1 MDSYTGSIAGKF
13 QADQGKSRYRG
24 TNAGVTITE
33 PAEKEKYTVAQ
44 EEKMADTIYMNR
56 ELSWLKFNE
65 RVLEEAENPENP
77 LCERLTF
84 ASIYQSNL
92 DEFYMV
98 RVGSLVD
105 QMLLAKDIREN
116 KTNMTPKEQLDAIL
130 ARTKK
135 LNRKRDVVYEEI
147 MESLEEYGVHMLNF
161 HKIEKEDRNYLE
173 RYFEAEVAPVISPSI
188 VGKRQPFPF
197 LRNKEIYAV
206 VVLETKKGKEKLGII
221 PCSSAGIQ
229 RLIPV
234 PGKTGTYMLSEELI
248 LHFVSKIF
256 KGYHIKA
263 KSLLRITR
271 NADIDADALY
281 DEDLDYREFMVEL
294 IKARKKLAPIRLELS
309 REMDGD
315 VVETLC
321 EYLEVDKNFVFRG
334 DIPLDLSFVFQ
345 IQDGLRKRTELF
357 YEKRIPQK
365 SPMFNSHEPILDQ
378 IAKKDRF
385 LSYPY
390 ESIKPFLTMLHEAAN
405 DEDVVSIKMTLYRV
419 AKQSKVVE
427 ALIEA
432 AENGKEVF
440 VLVELKARF
449 DEENNIGWS
458 RLLEDAGCHV
468 IYGLDG
474 YKVHSKLC
482 QIMKKKDGNVEYYTQ
497 IGTGNYNEKTARLYT
512 DLSLMTAD
520 PKIGTEAARVFQ
532 ALAMGETVEDMDHLL
547 VAPKCLQNKVLAMI
561 DEEIEHAKVGEQA
574 YIGLKMN
581 SLTDKRIMNKL
592 VQASCAG
599 VHIDMVVR
607 GICCLIPGVKGQ
619 TENIHIISIV
629 GRFLE
634 HSRIYIFGTQERA
647 KIYISSADFM
657 TRNTLRR
664 VEVAAPIEDPDIRM
678 QIQEM
683 FVTML
688 SDNRKARTM
697 NNKENYK
704 IEPSDNAPLNSQEVF
719 LEQAYDNAAPV
730 VMEK

>member
-1 MDSYTGSIAGKF
+1 MAT
-13 QADQGKSRYRG
+13 
-24 TNAGVTITE
+24 
-33 PAEKEKYTVAQ
+33 Q

-116 KTNMTPKEQLDAIL
+116 KTNMTPEEQLDAIL

-147 MESLEEYGVHMLNF
+147 MEKLEQYGIHMLNF
-161 HKIEKEDRNYLE
+161 HKIEKEDRNYLD

-321 EYLEVDKNFVFRG
+321 EYLDVDKNYVFRG

-365 SPMFNSHEPILDQ
+365 SPLFNNHEPILDQ

-405 DEDVVSIKMTLYRV
+405 DEAVVSIKMTLYRV

-520 PKIGTEAARVFQ
+520 PKIGMEAARVFQ
-532 ALAMGETVEDMDHLL
+532 ALAMGETVEDMEYLL
-547 VAPKCLQNKVLAMI
+547 VAPRCLQNKVLAMI
-561 DEEIEHAKVGEQA
+561 DEEIEHAKAGEPA

-581 SLTDKRIMNKL
+581 SLTDKRIMSKL
-592 VQASCAG
+592 VEASCAG
-599 VHIDMVVR
+599 VHIDMVIR

-647 KIYISSADFM
+647 RIYISSADFM

-688 SDNRKARTM
+688 SDNRKARSM
-697 NNKENYK
+697 NNKGIYK

-719 LEQAYDNAAPV
+719 LQQAYDNAAPATD
-730 VMEK
+730 K

>member
-1 MDSYTGSIAGKF
+1 
-13 QADQGKSRYRG
+13 
-24 TNAGVTITE
+24 
-33 PAEKEKYTVAQ
+33 
-44 EEKMADTIYMNR
+44 MADTIYMNR

-221 PCSSAGIQ
+221 PCSSEGIQ

-321 EYLEVDKNFVFRG
+321 DYLEVDKNFVFRG

-365 SPMFNSHEPILDQ
+365 SPVFNSHEPILDQ

-532 ALAMGETVEDMDHLL
+532 ALAMGETVEDMDYLL

-561 DEEIEHAKVGEQA
+561 DEEIEHAKAGEQA

-592 VQASCAG
+592 VEASCAG

-634 HSRIYIFGTQERA
+634 HSHIYIFGTQERA

-664 VEVAAPIEDPDIRM
+664 VEVAAPIEDSDIRM

-697 NNKENYK
+697 NNKGNYK

>member
-1 MDSYTGSIAGKF
+1 
-13 QADQGKSRYRG
+13 
-24 TNAGVTITE
+24 
-33 PAEKEKYTVAQ
+33 
-44 EEKMADTIYMNR
+44 MADTIYMNR

-234 PGKTGTYMLSEELI
+234 PGKNGTYMLSEELI

-592 VQASCAG
+592 VEASCAG

-697 NNKENYK
+697 NNKGIYK

-719 LEQAYDNAAPV
+719 LQQAYDNAAPATD
-730 VMEK
+730 K

>member
-1 MDSYTGSIAGKF
+1 
-13 QADQGKSRYRG
+13 
-24 TNAGVTITE
+24 
-33 PAEKEKYTVAQ
+33 
-44 EEKMADTIYMNR
+44 MADTIYMNR

-116 KTNMTPKEQLDAIL
+116 KTNMTPEEQLDAIL

-147 MESLEEYGVHMLNF
+147 MENLEQYGIHMLNF

-197 LRNKEIYAV
+197 LRNKEMYAV

-263 KSLLRITR
+263 KSLLRVTR

-321 EYLEVDKNFVFRG
+321 EYLEVDKNYVFRG

-365 SPMFNSHEPILDQ
+365 SPLFNSHEPILDQ

-520 PKIGTEAARVFQ
+520 PKIGMEAARVFQ
-532 ALAMGETVEDMDHLL
+532 ALAMGETVEDMEYLL
-547 VAPKCLQNKVLAMI
+547 VAPRCLQNKVLAMI
-561 DEEIEHAKVGEQA
+561 DEEIEHAKAGEPA

-581 SLTDKRIMNKL
+581 SLTDKRIMSKL
-592 VQASCAG
+592 VEASCAG
-599 VHIDMVVR
+599 VHIDMVIR

-647 KIYISSADFM
+647 RIYISSADFM

-664 VEVAAPIEDPDIRM
+664 VEVAAPIEDSDIRM

-688 SDNRKARTM
+688 SDNRKARSM
-697 NNKENYK
+697 NNKGIYK

-719 LEQAYDNAAPV
+719 LQQAYDNAAPATD
-730 VMEK
+730 K

>member
-1 MDSYTGSIAGKF
+1 
-13 QADQGKSRYRG
+13 
-24 TNAGVTITE
+24 
-33 PAEKEKYTVAQ
+33 
-44 EEKMADTIYMNR
+44 MADTIYMNR

-116 KTNMTPKEQLDAIL
+116 KTNMTPEEQLDAIL

-135 LNRKRDVVYEEI
+135 LNRKRDAVYEEI
-147 MESLEEYGVHMLNF
+147 MEKLEQYGIHMLNF
-161 HKIEKEDRNYLE
+161 HKIEKEDRNYLD

-321 EYLEVDKNFVFRG
+321 EYLEVDKNYVFRG

-365 SPMFNSHEPILDQ
+365 SPLFNNHEPILDQ

-405 DEDVVSIKMTLYRV
+405 DEAVVSIKMTLYRV

-520 PKIGTEAARVFQ
+520 PKIGMEAARVFQ
-532 ALAMGETVEDMDHLL
+532 ALAMGETVEDMEYLL
-547 VAPKCLQNKVLAMI
+547 VAPRCLQNKVLAMI
-561 DEEIEHAKVGEQA
+561 DEEIEHAKAGEPA

-581 SLTDKRIMNKL
+581 SLTDKRIMSKL
-592 VQASCAG
+592 VEASCAG
-599 VHIDMVVR
+599 VHIDMVIR

-688 SDNRKARTM
+688 SDNRKARSM
-697 NNKENYK
+697 NNKGIYK
-704 IEPSDNAPLNSQEVF
+704 IESSDNAPLNSQEVF
-719 LEQAYDNAAPV
+719 LQQAYDNAAPV
-730 VMEK
+730 TDK

>member
-1 MDSYTGSIAGKF
+1 
-13 QADQGKSRYRG
+13 
-24 TNAGVTITE
+24 
-33 PAEKEKYTVAQ
+33 
-44 EEKMADTIYMNR
+44 MADTIYMNR

-221 PCSSAGIQ
+221 PCSSEGIQ

-321 EYLEVDKNFVFRG
+321 DYLEVDKNFVFRG

-365 SPMFNSHEPILDQ
+365 SPVFNSHEPILDQ

-497 IGTGNYNEKTARLYT
+497 IGT
-512 DLSLMTAD
+512 
-520 PKIGTEAARVFQ
+520 EAARVFQ
-532 ALAMGETVEDMDHLL
+532 ALAMGETVEDMDYLL

-561 DEEIEHAKVGEQA
+561 DEEIEHAKAGEQA

-592 VQASCAG
+592 VEASCAG

-697 NNKENYK
+697 NNKGNYK

>member
-1 MDSYTGSIAGKF
+1 
-13 QADQGKSRYRG
+13 
-24 TNAGVTITE
+24 
-33 PAEKEKYTVAQ
+33 
-44 EEKMADTIYMNR
+44 MADTIYMNR

-116 KTNMTPKEQLDAIL
+116 KTNMTPEEQLDAIL

-135 LNRKRDVVYEEI
+135 LNRKRDAVYEEI
-147 MESLEEYGVHMLNF
+147 MEKLEQYGIHMLNF
-161 HKIEKEDRNYLE
+161 HKIEKEDRNYLD
-173 RYFEAEVAPVISPSI
+173 RYFEAEVAPHRSPYS
-188 VGKRQPFPF
+188 GKRQPFPF

-321 EYLEVDKNFVFRG
+321 EYLEVDKNYVFRG

-365 SPMFNSHEPILDQ
+365 SPLFNSHEPIIDQ

-520 PKIGTEAARVFQ
+520 PKIGMEAARVFQ
-532 ALAMGETVEDMDHLL
+532 ALAMGETVEDMEYLL
-547 VAPKCLQNKVLAMI
+547 VAPRCLQNKVLAMI
-561 DEEIEHAKVGEQA
+561 DEEIEHAKAGEPA

-581 SLTDKRIMNKL
+581 SLTDKRIMSKL
-592 VQASCAG
+592 VEASCAG
-599 VHIDMVVR
+599 VHIDMVIR

-647 KIYISSADFM
+647 RIYISSADFM

-688 SDNRKARTM
+688 SDNRKARSM
-697 NNKENYK
+697 NNKGIYK

-719 LEQAYDNAAPV
+719 LQQAYDNAAPV
-730 VMEK
+730 TDK

>member
-1 MDSYTGSIAGKF
+1 
-13 QADQGKSRYRG
+13 
-24 TNAGVTITE
+24 
-33 PAEKEKYTVAQ
+33 
-44 EEKMADTIYMNR
+44 MADTIYMNR

-116 KTNMTPKEQLDAIL
+116 KTNMTPEEQLDAIL

-147 MESLEEYGVHMLNF
+147 MENLEQYGVHMLNF

-221 PCSSAGIQ
+221 PCSSTGIL

-263 KSLLRITR
+263 KSLLRVTR

-321 EYLEVDKNFVFRG
+321 EYLEVDKNYVFRG

-365 SPMFNSHEPILDQ
+365 SPLFNSHEPILDQ

-520 PKIGTEAARVFQ
+520 PKIGMEATRVFQ
-532 ALAMGETVEDMDHLL
+532 ALAMGETVEDMEYLL
-547 VAPKCLQNKVLAMI
+547 VAPRCLQNKVLAMI
-561 DEEIEHAKVGEQA
+561 DEEIEHAKAGEPA

-581 SLTDKRIMNKL
+581 SLTDKRIMSKL
-592 VQASCAG
+592 VEASCAG
-599 VHIDMVVR
+599 VHIDMVIR

-647 KIYISSADFM
+647 RIYISSADFM

-688 SDNRKARTM
+688 SDNRKARSM
-697 NNKENYK
+697 NNKGIYK

-719 LEQAYDNAAPV
+719 LQQAYDNAAPV
-730 VMEK
+730 TDK

>member
-1 MDSYTGSIAGKF
+1 MAT
-13 QADQGKSRYRG
+13 
-24 TNAGVTITE
+24 
-33 PAEKEKYTVAQ
+33 Q

-116 KTNMTPKEQLDAIL
+116 KTNMTPEEQLDAIL

-135 LNRKRDVVYEEI
+135 LNRKRDAVYEEI
-147 MESLEEYGVHMLNF
+147 MEKLEQYGIHMLNF
-161 HKIEKEDRNYLE
+161 HKIEKEDRNYLD

-263 KSLLRITR
+263 KSLLRVTR

-321 EYLEVDKNFVFRG
+321 EYLEVDKNYVFRG

-365 SPMFNSHEPILDQ
+365 SLLFNSHEPILDQ

-520 PKIGTEAARVFQ
+520 PKIGMEAARVFQ
-532 ALAMGETVEDMDHLL
+532 ALAMGETVEDMEYLL
-547 VAPKCLQNKVLAMI
+547 VAPRCLQNKVLAMI
-561 DEEIEHAKVGEQA
+561 DEEIEHAKAGEPA

-581 SLTDKRIMNKL
+581 SLTDKRIMSKL
-592 VQASCAG
+592 VEASCAG
-599 VHIDMVVR
+599 VHIDMVIR

-647 KIYISSADFM
+647 RIYISSADFM

-688 SDNRKARTM
+688 SDNRKARSM
-697 NNKENYK
+697 NNKGIYK

-719 LEQAYDNAAPV
+719 LQQAYDNAAPATD
-730 VMEK
+730 K

>member
-1 MDSYTGSIAGKF
+1 
-13 QADQGKSRYRG
+13 
-24 TNAGVTITE
+24 
-33 PAEKEKYTVAQ
+33 
-44 EEKMADTIYMNR
+44 MADTIYMNR

-116 KTNMTPKEQLDAIL
+116 KTNMTPEEQLDAIL

-135 LNRKRDVVYEEI
+135 LNRKRDAVYEEI
-147 MESLEEYGVHMLNF
+147 MEKLEQYGIHMLNF
-161 HKIEKEDRNYLE
+161 HKIEKEDRNYLD

-234 PGKTGTYMLSEELI
+234 PGKNGTYMLSEELI

-263 KSLLRITR
+263 KSLLRVTR

-321 EYLEVDKNFVFRG
+321 EYLEVDKNYVFRG

-365 SPMFNSHEPILDQ
+365 SPLFNSHEPILDQ

-520 PKIGTEAARVFQ
+520 PKIGMEAARVFQ
-532 ALAMGETVEDMDHLL
+532 ALAMGETVEDMEYLL
-547 VAPKCLQNKVLAMI
+547 VAPRCLQNKVLAMI
-561 DEEIEHAKVGEQA
+561 DEEIEHAKAGEPA

-592 VQASCAG
+592 VEASCAG

-697 NNKENYK
+697 NNKGIYK

-719 LEQAYDNAAPV
+719 LQQAYDNAAPATD
-730 VMEK
+730 K

>member
-1 MDSYTGSIAGKF
+1 
-13 QADQGKSRYRG
+13 
-24 TNAGVTITE
+24 
-33 PAEKEKYTVAQ
+33 
-44 EEKMADTIYMNR
+44 MADTIYMNR

-321 EYLEVDKNFVFRG
+321 EYLEVDKNYVFRG

-365 SPMFNSHEPILDQ
+365 SPLFNSHEPILDQ

-520 PKIGTEAARVFQ
+520 PKIGMEAARVFQ
-532 ALAMGETVEDMDHLL
+532 ALAMGETVEDMEYLL
-547 VAPKCLQNKVLAMI
+547 VAPRCLQNKVLAMI
-561 DEEIEHAKVGEQA
+561 DEEIEHAKAGEPA

-581 SLTDKRIMNKL
+581 SLTDKRIMSKL
-592 VQASCAG
+592 VEASCAG
-599 VHIDMVVR
+599 VHIDMVIR

-688 SDNRKARTM
+688 SDNRKARSM
-697 NNKENYK
+697 NNKGIYK
-704 IEPSDNAPLNSQEVF
+704 IESSDNAPLNSQEVF
-719 LEQAYDNAAPV
+719 LQQAYDNAAPATD
-730 VMEK
+730 K

>member
-1 MDSYTGSIAGKF
+1 
-13 QADQGKSRYRG
+13 
-24 TNAGVTITE
+24 
-33 PAEKEKYTVAQ
+33 
-44 EEKMADTIYMNR
+44 MADTIYMNR

-105 QMLLAKDIREN
+105 QMLLAKEIREN
-116 KTNMTPKEQLDAIL
+116 KTNMTPEEQLDAIL

-135 LNRKRDVVYEEI
+135 LNRKRDAVYEEI
-147 MESLEEYGVHMLNF
+147 MENLEQYGIHMLNF
-161 HKIEKEDRNYLE
+161 HKIEKEDRNYLD

-234 PGKTGTYMLSEELI
+234 PGKNGTYMLSEELI

-321 EYLEVDKNFVFRG
+321 EYLEVDKNYVFRG

-365 SPMFNSHEPILDQ
+365 SPLFNSHEPILDQ

-520 PKIGTEAARVFQ
+520 PKIGMEAARVFQ
-532 ALAMGETVEDMDHLL
+532 ALAMGETVEDMEYLL
-547 VAPKCLQNKVLAMI
+547 VAPRCLQNKVLAMI
-561 DEEIEHAKVGEQA
+561 DEEIEHAKAGEPA

-581 SLTDKRIMNKL
+581 SLTDKRIMSKL
-592 VQASCAG
+592 VEASCAG
-599 VHIDMVVR
+599 VHIDMVIR

-634 HSRIYIFGTQERA
+634 HSRIYIFGTQDRA
-647 KIYISSADFM
+647 RIYISSADFM

-664 VEVAAPIEDPDIRM
+664 VEVAAPIKDPDIRM

-688 SDNRKARTM
+688 SDNRKARSM
-697 NNKENYK
+697 NNKGIYK

-719 LEQAYDNAAPV
+719 LQQAYDNAAPATD
-730 VMEK
+730 K

>member
-1 MDSYTGSIAGKF
+1 MT
-13 QADQGKSRYRG
+13 
-24 TNAGVTITE
+24 
-33 PAEKEKYTVAQ
+33 
-44 EEKMADTIYMNR
+44 DTIYMNR

-65 RVLEEAENPENP
+65 RVFEEAENQDNP

-105 QMLLAKDIREN
+105 QMFLSKDIREN
-116 KTNMTPKEQLDAIL
+116 KTNMTPKEQLEAVL
-130 ARTKK
+130 SRTRK
-135 LNRKRDVVYEEI
+135 LNRKRDVIYEEI
-147 MESLEEYGVHMLNF
+147 MDSLKEYGVQMLNF

-234 PGKTGTYMLSEELI
+234 PGKEGTYMLSEELI

-321 EYLEVDKNFVFRG
+321 DYLDVNKNFVFRG
-334 DIPLDLSFVFQ
+334 DTPLDLSFVFQ
-345 IQDGLRKRTELF
+345 IQDGLRKKTELF

-365 SPMFNSHEPILDQ
+365 SPQFNTTEPILDQ

-405 DEDVVSIKMTLYRV
+405 DKDVVSIKMTLYRV

-449 DEENNIGWS
+449 DEENNIEWS

-482 QIMKKKDGNVEYYTQ
+482 QIVRKKGGNVEYYTQ

-512 DLSLMTAD
+512 DISLMTAD
-520 PKIGTEAARVFQ
+520 PKIGTEAAQVFQ

-561 DEEIEHAKVGEQA
+561 DAEIEHAKAGEPS

-581 SLTDKRIMNKL
+581 SLTDKRIIDKL
-592 VQASCAG
+592 AEASCAG
-599 VHIDMVVR
+599 VHIDMIVR
-607 GICCLIPGVKGQ
+607 GICCLIPEVEGK
-619 TENIHIISIV
+619 TENIHVISIV

-647 KIYISSADFM
+647 KIYIASADFM

-688 SDNRKARTM
+688 SDNRKARKM
-697 NNKENYK
+697 NSKGNYK
-704 IEPSDNAPLNSQEVF
+704 IEESDNAPLNSQEVF
-719 LEQAYDNAAPV
+719 LQQAYANAVA
-730 VMEK
+730 EGKEQ

>member
-1 MDSYTGSIAGKF
+1 MAAK
-13 QADQGKSRYRG
+13 
-24 TNAGVTITE
+24 
-33 PAEKEKYTVAQ
+33 

-116 KTNMTPKEQLDAIL
+116 KTNMTPEEQLDAIL

-135 LNRKRDVVYEEI
+135 LNRKRDAVYEEI
-147 MESLEEYGVHMLNF
+147 MEKLEQYGIHMLNF
-161 HKIEKEDRNYLE
+161 HKIEKEDRNYLD
-173 RYFEAEVAPVISPSI
+173 RYFEAEVAPHRSPYS
-188 VGKRQPFPF
+188 GKRQPFPF

-321 EYLEVDKNFVFRG
+321 EYLEVDKNYVFRG

-365 SPMFNSHEPILDQ
+365 SPLFNSHEPIIDQ

-520 PKIGTEAARVFQ
+520 PKIGMEAARVFQ
-532 ALAMGETVEDMDHLL
+532 ALAMGETVEDMEYLL
-547 VAPKCLQNKVLAMI
+547 VAPRCLQNKVLAMI
-561 DEEIEHAKVGEQA
+561 DEEIEHAKAGEPA

-581 SLTDKRIMNKL
+581 SLTDKRIMSKL
-592 VQASCAG
+592 VEASCAG
-599 VHIDMVVR
+599 VHIDMVIR

-647 KIYISSADFM
+647 RIYISSADFM

-688 SDNRKARTM
+688 SDNRKARSM
-697 NNKENYK
+697 NNKGIYK

-719 LEQAYDNAAPV
+719 LQQAYDNAAPATD
-730 VMEK
+730 K

>member
-1 MDSYTGSIAGKF
+1 
-13 QADQGKSRYRG
+13 
-24 TNAGVTITE
+24 
-33 PAEKEKYTVAQ
+33 
-44 EEKMADTIYMNR
+44 MADTIYMNR

-116 KTNMTPKEQLDAIL
+116 KTNMTPEEQLDAIL

-147 MESLEEYGVHMLNF
+147 MENLEQYGVHMLNF

-221 PCSSAGIQ
+221 PCSSTGIQ

-321 EYLEVDKNFVFRG
+321 EYLEVDKNYVFRG

-365 SPMFNSHEPILDQ
+365 SPLFNSHEPILDQ

-520 PKIGTEAARVFQ
+520 PKIGTEAAIVFQ
-532 ALAMGETVEDMDHLL
+532 ALAMGETVEDMEHLL
-547 VAPKCLQNKVLAMI
+547 VAPRCLQNKVLAMI
-561 DEEIEHAKVGEQA
+561 DEEIKHAKAGEQA

-592 VQASCAG
+592 VEASCAG
-599 VHIDMVVR
+599 VHIDMVIR

-647 KIYISSADFM
+647 RIYISSADFM

-688 SDNRKARTM
+688 SDNRKARIM
-697 NNKENYK
+697 NNKGNYK

-719 LEQAYDNAAPV
+719 LQQAYDNAAPAATD
-730 VMEK
+730 K

>member
-1 MDSYTGSIAGKF
+1 
-13 QADQGKSRYRG
+13 
-24 TNAGVTITE
+24 
-33 PAEKEKYTVAQ
+33 
-44 EEKMADTIYMNR
+44 MADTIYMNR

-105 QMLLAKDIREN
+105 QMLLAKEIREN
-116 KTNMTPKEQLDAIL
+116 KTNMTPEEQLDAIL

-135 LNRKRDVVYEEI
+135 LNRKRDAVYEEI
-147 MESLEEYGVHMLNF
+147 MENLEQYGIHMLNF
-161 HKIEKEDRNYLE
+161 HKIEKEDRNYLD

-234 PGKTGTYMLSEELI
+234 PGKNGTYMLSEELI

-321 EYLEVDKNFVFRG
+321 EYLEVDKNYVFRG

-365 SPMFNSHEPILDQ
+365 SPLFNSHEPILDQ

-520 PKIGTEAARVFQ
+520 PKIGMEAARVFQ
-532 ALAMGETVEDMDHLL
+532 ALAMGETVEDMEYLL
-547 VAPKCLQNKVLAMI
+547 VAPRCLQNKVLAMI
-561 DEEIEHAKVGEQA
+561 NEEIEHAKAGEPA

-581 SLTDKRIMNKL
+581 SLTDKRIMSKL
-592 VQASCAG
+592 VEASCAG
-599 VHIDMVVR
+599 VHIDMVIR

-647 KIYISSADFM
+647 RIYISSADFM

-688 SDNRKARTM
+688 SDNRKARSM
-697 NNKENYK
+697 NNKGIYK

-719 LEQAYDNAAPV
+719 LQQAYDNAAPATD
-730 VMEK
+730 K